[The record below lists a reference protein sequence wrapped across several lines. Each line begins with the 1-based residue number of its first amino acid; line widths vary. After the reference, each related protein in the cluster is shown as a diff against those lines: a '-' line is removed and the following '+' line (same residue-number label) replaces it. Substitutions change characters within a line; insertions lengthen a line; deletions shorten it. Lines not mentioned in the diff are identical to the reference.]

1 MIRIAAAVAMS
12 FWAACPL
19 PAFEPPEQILD
30 RFLAQVKAHL
40 DLLPDYVCDQEV
52 SRFMRSRP
60 ELPWQPVD
68 TLRLEV
74 AMVGGRELYSRAGA
88 REFAERPLAELV
100 GKGTITTGQ
109 IGLFTRHV
117 FLAPNTRFA
126 YRHLTEHNSRPAHEF
141 TYDVAPEHSRYR
153 LRAGNEEA
161 TVGFQGSFLIDAET
175 LHILKLEVQAYDI
188 PERLGLAEVDTALVF
203 GSVPAVAGEV
213 VLPVAATQA
222 IVAADGI
229 ESLNRARITG
239 CRHYEAESTVR
250 FDDPSPVPSSPA
262 AIPPSPAA
270 LSSGALLELAFEVP
284 WNPATATIDAP
295 VRLRLLRLQSQP
307 ASGAALARVVRLDY
321 QERPFPIWEI
331 GFELESLLLEGQTIP
346 VNATMEDAGPAAGLL
361 RQEKRMDPIFTRQ
374 RQARMNI
381 LVREVQRGQGI
392 LLWDARRGPLPRS
405 LKMRWRLH

>member
-1 MIRIAAAVAMS
+1 
-12 FWAACPL
+12 
-19 PAFEPPEQILD
+19 
-30 RFLAQVKAHL
+30 
-40 DLLPDYVCDQEV
+40 
-52 SRFMRSRP
+52 
-60 ELPWQPVD
+60 
-68 TLRLEV
+68 
-74 AMVGGRELYSRAGA
+74 
-88 REFAERPLAELV
+88 
-100 GKGTITTGQ
+100 
-109 IGLFTRHV
+109 
-117 FLAPNTRFA
+117 
-126 YRHLTEHNSRPAHEF
+126 
-141 TYDVAPEHSRYR
+141 
-153 LRAGNEEA
+153 
-161 TVGFQGSFLIDAET
+161 
-175 LHILKLEVQAYDI
+175 
-188 PERLGLAEVDTALVF
+188 
-203 GSVPAVAGEV
+203 VAGEV